1 MDKLLTPKQLSEL
14 LQIKLSTVYKW
25 THYGYVPSVK
35 IGDLIR
41 FREKRIEQWIK
52 KKEKDGRMSYGH
64 NLKLC

>member
-1 MDKLLTPKQLSEL
+1 MDKLLTPKQLSEF

-41 FREKRIEQWIK
+41 FKEKGIEKWIR
-52 KKEKDGRMSYGH
+52 KKERRGRKSY
-64 NLKLC
+64 KLNMNI

>member
-14 LQIKLSTVYKW
+14 FQIKLSTVYKW

-41 FREKRIEQWIK
+41 FKEEKIDEWLRKREKN
-52 KKEKDGRMSYGH
+52 GRLTH
-64 NLKLC
+64 KIDVRL